1 MYPRSTPTG
10 YVVSP
15 KPTAAMLEYDGVG
28 YRSGINPFAGLPV
41 SQKNRKVRSSQLPE
55 EGIEDLRRLESLSA
69 GGSHFSQE
77 RDGHDHHG
85 DERA

>member
-28 YRSGINPFAGLPV
+28 YRSGISPFCGLPV
-41 SQKNRKVRSSQLPE
+41 SQKNRKVRSCSSPKKGSRTPFAKGATAC
-55 EGIEDLRRLESLSA
+55 EGLRAWALMEGA
-69 GGSHFSQE
+69 
-77 RDGHDHHG
+77 
-85 DERA
+85 